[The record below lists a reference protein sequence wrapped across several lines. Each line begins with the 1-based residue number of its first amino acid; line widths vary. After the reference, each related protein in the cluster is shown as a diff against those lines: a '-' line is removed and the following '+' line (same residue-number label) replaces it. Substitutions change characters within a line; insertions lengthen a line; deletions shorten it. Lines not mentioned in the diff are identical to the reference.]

1 MASCLYRAHCVLV
14 CQRLLQNQQWARW
27 FFLPPLGQINL
38 PRRNERRAAYNELA
52 ADQYQY
58 DHLLFLST
66 CRHVCLAVHFKPP
79 TKWNSLKTD
88 GCAESQRNQFRR
100 VHRRAKSA
108 PANESFSRRI
118 IQQQKCPRFQT
129 ARNQAENQFIIHQVQ
144 TPRGSDKM
152 IQ

>member
-79 TKWNSLKTD
+79 TK
-88 GCAESQRNQFRR
+88 
-100 VHRRAKSA
+100 
-108 PANESFSRRI
+108 
-118 IQQQKCPRFQT
+118 
-129 ARNQAENQFIIHQVQ
+129 
-144 TPRGSDKM
+144 
-152 IQ
+152 